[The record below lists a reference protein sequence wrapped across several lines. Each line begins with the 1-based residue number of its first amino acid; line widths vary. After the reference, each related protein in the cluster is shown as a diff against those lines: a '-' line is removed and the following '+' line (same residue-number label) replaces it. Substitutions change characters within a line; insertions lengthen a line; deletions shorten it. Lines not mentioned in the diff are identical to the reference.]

1 MGVFNYDYCTEKI
14 QVFCRIGRLR
24 EVVACERWSLARGG
38 RLREVVAQR
47 GGRSREVVA
56 QRGSTV
62 LVVFYVTSTVILFLT
77 QFSCHAIVAIELSRG
92 LAARCPFLC

>member
-14 QVFCRIGRLR
+14 QVFWRIGRLR

-47 GGRSREVVA
+47 G
-56 QRGSTV
+56 STV
-62 LVVFYVTSTVILFLT
+62 LVVSYVTSTVILFLT
-77 QFSCHAIVAIELSRG
+77 QFSCHTIVAIELSRG
-92 LAARCPFLC
+92 LAARYPVLC

>member
-38 RLREVVAQR
+38 RSE
-47 GGRSREVVA
+47 GFDC
-56 QRGSTV
+56 TCF
-62 LVVFYVTSTVILFLT
+62 FYVTSNINLFLT
-77 QFSCHAIVAIELSRG
+77 QFSCHTILVIELSRG
-92 LAARCPFLC
+92 LAARYPVLC